1 MSARLIKGGRET
13 AAEGFVRFAMPTDG
27 RRETTTPSFG
37 VGTARSNP
45 ATKVQAESEAEQII
59 LRARKLA
66 VEIETEAR
74 ENSGRLVAAEVEKEV
89 ARTVD
94 PWHEQLSD
102 TLAEIGV
109 LRAAI
114 TTRAE
119 RELVRLAIEIAKK
132 VVHREVTID
141 NEIVMTLARIGISRM
156 HNRVAATIHLHPDDF
171 AYVTAHRDTLDA
183 GHALEL
189 VEDRSIGRGGCL
201 VQTEM
206 GDVDTR
212 IEQQFAEI
220 ERAFLG

>member
-1 MSARLIKGGRET
+1 MSARLIKGGQT
-13 AAEGFVRFAMPTDG
+13 GAESFILFAMPADG
-27 RRETTTPSFG
+27 QREATAPAFVAGIAAVKPPTP
-37 VGTARSNP
+37 
-45 ATKVQAESEAEQII
+45 VQAEAEAEQII
-59 LRARKLA
+59 ARARSLA
-66 VEIETEAR
+66 VTIEKEAR
-74 ENSGRLVAAEVEKEV
+74 ENSSRLVAAEVEKEITRAV
-89 ARTVD
+89 E
-94 PWHEQLSD
+94 PWHLQLSD
-102 TLAEIGV
+102 TLEEIGG
-109 LRAAI
+109 LREAI
-114 TTRAE
+114 TTRSE

-171 AYVTAHRDTLDA
+171 AYVTTHRDSLDA

-206 GDVDTR
+206 GDIDTR

>member
-1 MSARLIKGGRET
+1 MSARLIKGGQET
-13 AAEGFVRFAMPTDG
+13 GADSFVRFAMPSEG
-27 RRETTTPSFG
+27 REAI
-37 VGTARSNP
+37 TAYAVRI
-45 ATKVQAESEAEQII
+45 ATSHAASTGQAESEAEQII
-59 LRARKLA
+59 SRARAMA
-66 VEIETEAR
+66 VAIEKEAR
-74 ENSGRLVAAEVEKEV
+74 ENSSRIVAAEVEKEIR
-89 ARTVD
+89 RTVD

-102 TLAEIGV
+102 TLAEVGR
-109 LRAAI
+109 LREAIAA
-114 TTRAE
+114 RAE

-156 HNRVAATIHLHPDDF
+156 QNRVAATIHLHPDDF
-171 AYVTAHRDTLDA
+171 AYVTTHRETLDA

-189 VEDRSIGRGGCL
+189 MEDRSIGRGGCL